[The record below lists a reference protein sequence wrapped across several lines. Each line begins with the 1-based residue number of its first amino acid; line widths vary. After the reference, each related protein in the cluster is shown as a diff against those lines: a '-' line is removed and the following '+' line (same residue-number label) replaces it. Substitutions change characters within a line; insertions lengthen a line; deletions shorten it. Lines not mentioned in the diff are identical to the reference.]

1 MTLETKRL
9 VTGDDTGDL
18 AAGEW
23 TRHWKLR
30 GWGVETTLENLAAK
44 GWRRHWRLSGW
55 RLETTLETGEWRGHW
70 RLSCWGVK
78 TTQEI

>member
-44 GWRRHWRLSGW
+44 GWRRDWRPSGWRRHWRLSGW
-55 RLETTLETGEWRGHW
+55 RVERTLET
-70 RLSCWGVK
+70 
-78 TTQEI
+78 